1 MNDIDPQ
8 DPILN
13 WQLYLNE
20 FDLHRELSQVTKRG
34 SDSKPQEGTE
44 ASAAKEGVLA
54 RSKPS
59 LESYFEPTSQEYQ
72 PADIDLSDLDSDYN
86 EFMRNLT
93 PCSSICTMTS
103 QVVNSIP
110 YSERALDRIFN
121 RNLRIEQNEDEE
133 TDLEPYAGAA
143 TASAPTVADATYAN
157 TKIELLRSSTGERF
171 VLTLNDLVDYVHKEL
186 YEEIE
191 QYKITRDKVLQ
202 SLTVNHL
209 LIYILNHDRLE
220 NLHYIDQVR
229 LFHLGRSYKADRGIS
244 DPRYFTLQY
253 FLKDLNLRLSPCFH
267 LFIGEHEADTQGE
280 YYPSTA
286 KKMLLKSFV
295 WREIVRPANVS
306 ATYAEALMGKLK
318 RVKSNM
324 RMPSSTVSE
333 PSKYTQ
339 QLNRAHAKSKTK
351 IKIHLRK
358 VLGELSH
365 KVQRA

>member
-1 MNDIDPQ
+1 MNEIDPQ

-13 WQLYLNE
+13 WQIYSTE

-34 SDSKPQEGTE
+34 SDSKPQEGAE
-44 ASAAKEGVLA
+44 SGAAKDGTLG

-59 LESYFEPTSQEYQ
+59 LESDSEPTSQAYQ
-72 PADIDLSDLDSDYN
+72 PADIDLSDLDSAYD

-93 PCSSICTMTS
+93 PCSSMCTMTS

-121 RNLRIEQNEDEE
+121 RNLHTEQNEDEE
-133 TDLEPYAGAA
+133 TDIDASVTSTS
-143 TASAPTVADATYAN
+143 TAADACATYSN
-157 TKIELLRSSTGERF
+157 TKIELLRSSTGERY

-209 LIYILNHDRLE
+209 LIYILNHDRSE

-244 DPRYFTLQY
+244 DPRYFTSQY
-253 FLKDLNLRLSPCFH
+253 FLKDLNLRSSPCFH
-267 LFIGEHEADTQGE
+267 LFIGEHEADTQSE

-295 WREIVRPANVS
+295 WREIVRPVNVS
-306 ATYAEALMGKLK
+306 STYAEALMVKLK

-324 RMPSSTVSE
+324 RMPTSTISE
-333 PSKYTQ
+333 SDKYSQ
-339 QLNRAHAKSKTK
+339 QVNRAHAKSRIK
-351 IKIHLRK
+351 IRIHLRK